1 MEFLP
6 NNGYKMIGMDH
17 YARPDDELFG
27 ALKNGTLHRNFQGYT
42 TKGGADL
49 IGIGLT
55 SIGEGDD
62 YYAQN
67 FKDLPSYEN
76 AIDSGR
82 LPNAKGVFLSAE
94 DRLRKAV
101 IMSLMANF
109 NLDIN
114 AIENAFNVDFFR
126 HFSAELELLKINFGE
141 FVELSGDKISVN
153 ETGILLIRN
162 IAMCF
167 DEYMVRHS
175 NNAQSFSK
183 TL

>member
-1 MEFLP
+1 MA
-6 NNGYKMIGMDH
+6 NGGGH
-17 YARPDDELFG
+17 RLLRLNLFDIHFISLNQPG
-27 ALKNGTLHRNFQGYT
+27 VLAAAEGTHPALGY
-42 TKGGADL
+42 GVIVPA
-49 IGIGLT
+49 
-55 SIGEGDD
+55 
-62 YYAQN
+62 A
-67 FKDLPSYEN
+67 
-76 AIDSGR
+76 AIAVSD
-82 LPNAKGVFLSAE
+82 GV
-94 DRLRKAV
+94 DRLEPQLCPGHQLRPGH
-101 IMSLMANF
+101 SPL
-109 NLDIN
+109 
-114 AIENAFNVDFFR
+114 DFFR